1 MRLPGFP
8 GMILIRAGKKLWSR
22 QELIAGSLETAR
34 RTAFLWRSCGPR
46 RSSGLLWTILGGS
59 TNWSLCWM
67 TASGRC
73 GDERRQRWPGFRNR
87 MRIAS
92 FGLLTGSAKRS
103 PMIPLMSDGTWSTH
117 SAGLELPSP
126 YERRSFSRSFLS
138 AWRIPTESSD
148 PFRCRPWGAWRP
160 GTRARSSS
168 CLHPPRKTFL
178 RHCCESCAL
187 PGPKS
192 GSRPGSSTQPGLE
205 FSLQPARSPGRLKPK
220 LRTKAHEIIAHVWS
234 SAFRLHGARA
244 G

>member
-46 RSSGLLWTILGGS
+46 RSSGLLWTIPGGS

-92 FGLLTGSAKRS
+92 FGLLTGSEALSDDSAYVRWHLVYTLGRLGTS
-103 PMIPLMSDGTWSTH
+103 FPVRAPLFLQEL
-117 SAGLELPSP
+117 LERLEDSN
-126 YERRSFSRSFLS
+126 RIVRSFSLQALGCMAARDPRPVEQLFAS
-138 AWRIPTESSD
+138 AKKDVPPPLLRILRASGTEI
-148 PFRCRPWGAWRP
+148 
-160 GTRARSSS
+160 
-168 CLHPPRKTFL
+168 RK
-178 RHCCESCAL
+178 
-187 PGPKS
+187 
-192 GSRPGSSTQPGLE
+192 
-205 FSLQPARSPGRLKPK
+205 PAGK
-220 LRTKAHEIIAHVWS
+220 
-234 SAFRLHGARA
+234 
-244 G
+244 